1 MDEQLLH
8 KKQEKLLN
16 REEEWK
22 VLNNGNDYLRKRDE
36 EAQRLKLEA
45 KEARARVNRT
55 NEESLRKQ
63 FRQDRFQKILNHR
76 NGN

>member
-1 MDEQLLH
+1 LD
-8 KKQEKLLN
+8 

-36 EAQRLKLEA
+36 EAIRLKLEA
-45 KEARARVNRT
+45 KDARARVNRT
-55 NEESLRKQ
+55 NEESIRKQ
-63 FRQDRFQKILNHR
+63 VRQDRFQKILNNR